1 MAALS
6 GKGIYIW
13 IIEDDADVT
22 AIARNCK
29 DAGMTHAAI
38 KVADAGYEY
47 NGKIPGT
54 SFDKADALVRELH
67 AYGLQAWGWQFVYG
81 NAPEG
86 EANMAIKRILEL
98 DLDGFIVNAESAYK
112 NKHASAEIYMDKLRR
127 SLNGYC
133 PIALS
138 SFRFPS
144 YHQEFPW
151 NEFLSKVDINMPQ
164 VYWMMATNAG
174 AQMERTFA
182 EFKQTQYPQVPIF
195 PTGAAFSEHGW
206 RAYPDEVTEFM
217 STAQKI
223 GVKGCNFWNY
233 DHAFNRFPELWDAIS
248 LYKWDGNGYE
258 DDLIDEDEILFY
270 AICNAE
276 NALRIRTGPGTNHPI
291 VGYLSRGDIEPIY
304 GVDDS
309 WYQIDRGWV
318 GASYMTKITPPSP
331 PVEEPTIEQ
340 RLDRIE
346 ADLDKLLALHPEV
359 YDNA

>member
-1 MAALS
+1 
-6 GKGIYIW
+6 
-13 IIEDDADVT
+13 
-22 AIARNCK
+22 
-29 DAGMTHAAI
+29 MTHAAI

-67 AYGLQAWGWQFVYG
+67 AYGLQAWGWGFVYG
-81 NAPEG
+81 NAPQA
-86 EANMAIKRILEL
+86 EADIAIKRSLEL

-112 NKHASAEIYMDKLRR
+112 GKHAAAEIYMEHLRW
-127 SLNGYC
+127 SLEGYC
-133 PIALS
+133 PLALS
-138 SFRFPS
+138 SFRYPS
-144 YHQEFPW
+144 YHQTFPW
-151 NEFLSKVDINMPQ
+151 QEFLSMVDYNMPQ

-182 EFKQTQYPQVPIF
+182 EFKQPQYPQVPIF

-206 RAYPDEVTEFM
+206 RAYPNEVYDFM
-217 STAQKI
+217 AAAKGL
-223 GVKGCNFWNY
+223 GVSGCNFWNY
-233 DHAFNRFPELWDAIS
+233 DHAFNRFPDLWKVIS
-248 LYKWDGNGYE
+248 EFVWEGIGYE
-258 DDLIDEDEILFY
+258 DDPDDKEFLFY
-270 AICNAE
+270 AICKAE
-276 NALRIRTGPGTNHPI
+276 NALRIRTGPGTYYPI
-291 VGYLSRGDIEPIY
+291 IGYLSRGDVEPIY
-304 GVDDS
+304 GVDGG

-359 YDNA
+359 YDAP

>member
-1 MAALS
+1 MGDLS

-13 IIEDDADVT
+13 IIKDTDDPKQ
-22 AIARNCK
+22 IAESCK
-29 DAGMTHAAI
+29 DAGLSHAAI
-38 KVADAGYEY
+38 KVADAGYTY
-47 NGKIPGT
+47 NISNAVG
-54 SFDKADALVRELH
+54 DKAAALVTELH
-67 AYGLQAWGWQFVYG
+67 ARGIQAWGWQFVYG
-81 NAPEG
+81 NAPEA
-86 EANMAIKRILEL
+86 EANMAIKRAIEL

-112 NKHASAEIYMDKLRR
+112 GKHASAEIYMDKLRR
-127 SLNGYC
+127 ALNGYC

-151 NEFLSKVDINMPQ
+151 QEFLSKVDINMPQ

-174 AQMERTFA
+174 AQMERCYA
-182 EFKQTQYPQVPIF
+182 EFKQPQYPQVPIF

-206 RAYPDEVTEFM
+206 RAYPDEVNAFM
-217 STAQKI
+217 DAAKRL

-248 LYKWDGNGYE
+248 SFKWDGAGYE
-258 DDLIDEDEILFY
+258 DDPVDEDDFMFY
-270 AICNAE
+270 AMCEAE
-276 NALRIRTGPGTNHPI
+276 ALRIRTGPSTAWPI
-291 VGYLSRGDIEPIY
+291 VDHLVEGDVEPVY
-304 GVDDS
+304 GVENG
-309 WYQIDRGWV
+309 WYRIDRGWV
-318 GASYMTKITPPSP
+318 GGSYMTKIAPPSP

-359 YDNA
+359 YDAL